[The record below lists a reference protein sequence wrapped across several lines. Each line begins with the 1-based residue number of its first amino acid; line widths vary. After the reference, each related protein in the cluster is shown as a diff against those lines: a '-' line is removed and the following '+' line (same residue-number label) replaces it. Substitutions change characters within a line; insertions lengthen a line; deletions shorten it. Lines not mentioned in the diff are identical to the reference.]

1 MKRGYKCKK
10 SIVAYYKVWD
20 KENGKYKGIWRIG
33 KNQNKIPSLFK
44 YERLPE
50 EMEKY
55 YEELR
60 NKKIIEELM

>member
-1 MKRGYKCKK
+1 MVTKRKYKN

-33 KNQNKIPSLFK
+33 KDQNKIPSLFR

-50 EMEKY
+50 ELEKH
-55 YEELR
+55 YEEIR